1 LKVIADNGEVKVL
14 KIVAAP
20 HTGRTIN
27 TAMAEGQIE
36 GSVVQHIGY
45 AFYEKLVLENG
56 RELNDGFLD
65 YKIPNI
71 GDIPEI
77 ETILIET
84 VGPHGPFGAKGI
96 GELGLVP
103 TAAAMVNAICNAS
116 GIRVRELSIPHEF
129 ILIDLKKKKSK
140 EEADTPDYN

>member
-1 LKVIADNGEVKVL
+1 MQG
-14 KIVAAP
+14 
-20 HTGRTIN
+20 
-27 TAMAEGQIE
+27 
-36 GSVVQHIGY
+36 IGF

-84 VGPHGPFGAKGI
+84 VGPHGPLGAKGI
-96 GELGLVP
+96 GESELVS
-103 TAAAMVNAICNAS
+103 TAAAIVNAIYNAS
-116 GIRVRELSIPHEF
+116 GIWVRELPIPHEF
-129 ILIDLKKKKSK
+129 ILNDPKKKESK
-140 EEADTPDYN
+140 EEADTPDYS

>member
-1 LKVIADNGEVKVL
+1 M
-14 KIVAAP
+14 AA
-20 HTGRTIN
+20 HDTGRTIN

-84 VGPHGPFGAKGI
+84 VDPHGPFGAKGI
-96 GELGLVP
+96 EELGPVP
-103 TAAAMVNAICNAS
+103 TAAAIVNAINNAS
-116 GIRVRELSIPHEF
+116 GIRVRELPIYHEF
-129 ILIDLKKKKSK
+129 ILNDLKNKNQKKRPIYRTIIKVLQ
-140 EEADTPDYN
+140 TL